1 MARTLCVW
9 FPDWPLRCLGA
20 PSDEPRQVVDDS
32 NRVVAA
38 NSSARAH
45 GVEAGMLRRQAE
57 AVCPT
62 IDTSTQDRGAEA
74 GAFEPVAV
82 AIESLVP
89 RVEMVHPGLVFVPIA
104 GAVRYYGGE
113 AALVA
118 QVVAA
123 VEGAAGPGAAI
134 GVAQGPFAARQA
146 AALAEAG
153 HGNPCIVTDEAAFLA
168 SLDVAAIGSDDLA
181 STFRWLGITT
191 LGELAGL
198 PRAAVASR
206 FGALGLEAH
215 RHASGEERDTHPRP
229 VPEDL
234 AVEEKYEEPLVNLEQ
249 AGFAARSLAH
259 QLLDRMRTE
268 GIAPHRIEVE
278 GESLG
283 GKVLSRVWRSTD
295 PFDEANL
302 AERIRWQL
310 RAWVESG
317 GIPGGLQRLRV
328 LPADVSGEGRQ
339 LGLTED
345 PVSEAEATRAL
356 IRAQA
361 LVGPDA
367 VLQARPQGGR
377 DPRERVQWFRWGE
390 TPPTR
395 SRDPSAPWPGRLPAP
410 SPSLVPPEPRPVGVE
425 WEDGLP
431 ARIRLR
437 SRWEPILSW
446 AGPWR
451 RMGRWWDGES
461 AADRYQ
467 LVTSAGAFL
476 CEVRGGEAFLVGI
489 YD

>member
-1 MARTLCVW
+1 MW
-9 FPDWPLRCLGA
+9 FPDWPLRCLDA
-20 PSDEPRQVVDDS
+20 PSDEPHQVVDDT

-38 NSSARAH
+38 NRAARAH
-45 GVEAGMLRRQAE
+45 DVQVGMLRREAE

-62 IDTSTQDRGAEA
+62 VVTYAQDRGVEA
-74 GAFEPVAV
+74 GRFEPVAV

-113 AALVA
+113 AALVGK
-118 QVVAA
+118 VAKAIEA
-123 VEGAAGPGAAI
+123 VAGPGAAI

-146 AALAEAG
+146 AGLAEAG
-153 HGNPCIVTDEAAFLA
+153 PVIVTDEAAFLA
-168 SLDVAAIGSDDLA
+168 SLDVGAIGSEDLA
-181 STFRWLGITT
+181 ATFRWLGITT
-191 LGELAGL
+191 LGELARL

-206 FGALGLEAH
+206 FGTLGLDAH
-215 RHASGEERDTHPRP
+215 RYASGEDRATHPRG
-229 VPEDL
+229 VPEGH
-234 AVEEKYEEPLVNLEQ
+234 AVEDKYEEPLANLEQ
-249 AGFAARSLAH
+249 AGFAARNLANR
-259 QLLDRMRTE
+259 LLEKLKAD
-268 GIAPHRIEVE
+268 GVAPHRVEVE
-278 GESLG
+278 AESVE
-283 GKVLSRVWRSTD
+283 GKVLSRVWRSAD

-328 LPADVSGEGRQ
+328 MPADLSGEGRQ
-339 LGLTED
+339 LGLAED

-377 DPRERVQWFRWGE
+377 DPLERVQWFRWGE
-390 TPPTR
+390 SAPLP
-395 SRDPSAPWPGRLPAP
+395 SRDQSAPWPGRLPAP
-410 SPSLVPPEPRPVGVE
+410 SPSLVPSQPRRLGVE

-431 ARIRLR
+431 TRVRLR
-437 SRWEPILSW
+437 SRWEPVLSW

-451 RMGRWWDGES
+451 RMGRWWEGES
-461 AADRYQ
+461 ATDRYQ

-476 CEVRGGEAFLVGI
+476 CEVRGGEAYLVGI